1 VTEKAK
7 QRANSSSEPP
17 ALLPGR
23 KPVIEQLERAPEAVD
38 MVYILQD
45 ARGKEIDR
53 IISLCKSTKV
63 RRRPASKSDLDRM
76 VEGNHQGVVARLF
89 SPGFLDVDA
98 LMEKTRSAPLPVI
111 VALDQ
116 VQDPGNVGTLA
127 RTLFAM
133 GGGGLLIPK
142 DRSAFL
148 GPAAY
153 KASAGALATLPVA
166 KVVNMARALDDLM
179 DQGFWIYGA
188 EAEHEEGGITLFEAD
203 FAFPAVIVLGNEEKG
218 IRQNVAKR
226 CENKLYIPLPGGF
239 DSLNVAQAGAMILLK
254 AAEAKRRED
263 GYGNPRENP

>member
-1 VTEKAK
+1 MSGKGPRREK
-7 QRANSSSEPP
+7 SSSEAP

-23 KPVIEQLERAPEAVD
+23 KPVIEQLERSPEAVD
-38 MVYILQD
+38 MVFILQD
-45 ARGKEIDR
+45 AKGKDIER
-53 IISLCKSTKV
+53 IIELSKSTKV
-63 RRRPASKSDLDRM
+63 RRRPATRADLDRM
-76 VEGNHQGVVARLF
+76 AEGNHQGVVARLF
-89 SPGFLDVDA
+89 SPGFLDLPTLLKGA
-98 LMEKTRSAPLPVI
+98 QGAALPVI

-127 RTLFAM
+127 RTLYAM

-166 KVVNMARALDDLM
+166 KVVNMARALDECM
-179 DQGFWIYGA
+179 EAGFWVYGA
-188 EAEHEEGGITLFEAD
+188 EAEQEIESGGIDLFEAD

-239 DSLNVAQAGAMILLK
+239 DSLNVAQAGAMILFK
-254 AAEAKRRED
+254 AAGALRKRSGE
-263 GYGNPRENP
+263 